1 MALWIQRRTRAK
13 KPAAN
18 AFCFSTKSL
27 TRCWPELGDQADD
40 SPALKTE
47 SSALNEGHGR
57 QWNSSFWGLAVVRPV
72 NHLRVTPNRFI
83 RPSTAKRPLRISHDC
98 GRGHARARSAGTR
111 AAAK

>member
-1 MALWIQRRTRAK
+1 MALWIQRRNRTK

-57 QWNSSFWGLAVVRPV
+57 QWNSSFWGLAVVRSV
-72 NHLRVTPNRFI
+72 NHLRVTPI
-83 RPSTAKRPLRISHDC
+83 IVKGWPSMRISVTLS
-98 GRGHARARSAGTR
+98 RAKMTINL
-111 AAAK
+111 